1 MLRLFLHFYHHKILK
16 LFVNIPG
23 WKSDFDPTGLSALL
37 GVSLIVGGVLV
48 VLLFRLVF
56 SFNTQPWICGTARIC
71 FQHFSPT
78 QFILRFNIQGF
89 GWPDDQ
95 GRDPVESWIHRH
107 RGLAPPPSQA
117 SPQGGRHCPCHPCHL
132 CLPHHHHH
140 LNHHNHH
147 CPIILILMYQH
158 PILLHPFVHYN
169 HNHNH
174 NHIKILQI

>member
-1 MLRLFLHFYHHKILK
+1 MKKWLWSYRSVSSIGRLIDRWRRPCCSSLQVGFLITK
-16 LFVNIPG
+16 
-23 WKSDFDPTGLSALL
+23 
-37 GVSLIVGGVLV
+37 
-48 VLLFRLVF
+48 
-56 SFNTQPWICGTARIC
+56 PWFCGTARIC

-78 QFILRFNIQGF
+78 QPWNLQFNIQGF

-147 CPIILILMYQH
+147 CPIILILKYQH

-174 NHIKILQI
+174 IKILQI